1 VISVKVLVIYPY
13 SDKLLN
19 ALKEAIELRLGEFI
33 LVGDKSLIIEKCYKN
48 NIRSKEFVIY
58 DISED
63 LEVIDFCIDSLK
75 DKTVDYLIFDDF
87 PVLYQNKILKYEKDR
102 DIGNVDVLDMPFLRH
117 FLFVSNYSK
126 NHNID
131 FEDKKVSILQA
142 YELMKKIGLKK
153 TNVALISNLNS
164 KTDILEANIIN
175 MILRDSGIN
184 NINIFDN
191 FNIYNLFLKDSKVNI
206 YKNNINLLVLRNFEA
221 SRIFLDTLNAFTNI
235 KIASFILG
243 KTYAIDAKQIKDDN
257 NIIFSLI
264 ILNKIHK
271 SQGNINSIKAR
282 II

>member
-1 VISVKVLVIYPY
+1 MKVLVVNPY
-13 SDKLLN
+13 SDKLLI
-19 ALKEAIELRLGEFI
+19 ALKESIELRLGSFI
-33 LVGDKSLIIEKCYKN
+33 LIGNKSLIIEKCYKN
-48 NIRSKEFVIY
+48 NIQAKEFIIY
-58 DISED
+58 DIND
-63 LEVIDFCIDSLK
+63 DFEVIDFCIDTLNNKNS
-75 DKTVDYLIFDDF
+75 DFVIFDDF
-87 PVLYQNKILKYEKDR
+87 PLHYQSKILKLNKDR
-102 DIGNVDVLDMPFLRH
+102 ELGNVDILDVPFLRH

-142 YELMKKIGLKK
+142 NELMKKIGIKK
-153 TNVALISNLNS
+153 TNVALITNLNN

-191 FNIYNLFLKDSKVNI
+191 FNIFNLFLKDSKVNI
-206 YKNNINLLVLRNFEA
+206 YKNNINLLVLRNYEA

-235 KIASFILG
+235 KIASFIIG
-243 KTYAIDAKQIKDDN
+243 TTYAIDVKNIKDDN

-271 SQGNINSIKAR
+271 NQPNINTLKTEVI
-282 II
+282 

>member
-1 VISVKVLVIYPY
+1 MKVLVLYPY

-58 DISED
+58 DISDD

-87 PVLYQNKILKYEKDR
+87 PVLYQNKILKYEKDQ

-131 FEDKKVSILQA
+131 FEDKKISILQA
-142 YELMKKIGLKK
+142 YELMKKIGIKK

-206 YKNNINLLVLRNFEA
+206 YKNSINLLVLRNFEA

>member
-1 VISVKVLVIYPY
+1 MKVLVIYPY

-58 DISED
+58 DISDD

>member
-1 VISVKVLVIYPY
+1 VKVLVIYPY

-58 DISED
+58 DISDD

>member
-1 VISVKVLVIYPY
+1 MKVLVIYPY

>member
-1 VISVKVLVIYPY
+1 MKVLVIYPY

-58 DISED
+58 DISDD

-87 PVLYQNKILKYEKDR
+87 PVLYQNKILKYEKDQ

-142 YELMKKIGLKK
+142 YELMKKIGIKK

>member
-1 VISVKVLVIYPY
+1 MISVKVLVIYPY

-58 DISED
+58 DISDD